1 MRNFLILTFLL
12 LVSCKQLTKGQEQP
26 VIEKNFKEKVFFTTC
41 SGAVESWGHCNNKA
55 LRTCDKG
62 YKEISKFE
70 SPVGGRRELTF
81 QCK

>member
-1 MRNFLILTFLL
+1 MRNFSLLTLLL

-41 SGAVESWGHCNNKA
+41 SGAVENWGNCNNKA
-55 LRTCDKG
+55 LRTCEKG
-62 YKEISKFE
+62 YVEISKFE